1 MNKKIILAC
10 AVLAAAAIL
19 TGCSKTENSGNSANS
34 GGSSSS
40 ATSAVSQSPS
50 EKTTKL
56 LTEVEFPEMV
66 EVSADKLEVYF
77 GISADKV
84 DDFSVYICGSG
95 AMPDEFGIFLAKDA
109 SAAAEIEQ
117 LLKDRIDYQT
127 ETYRDYTPQEAYKLE
142 DSFVSVSGNTVIY
155 AICADNTKAGEILE

>member
-1 MNKKIILAC
+1 MNKKIVAC
-10 AVLAAAAIL
+10 AVLAAVML
-19 TGCSKTENSGNSANS
+19 SGCTKTENTGSS
-34 GGSSSS
+34 GSSSS
-40 ATSAVSQSPS
+40 SAAVTQSAS

-66 EVSADKLEVYF
+66 EVSSDRLEVYF

-84 DDFSVYICGSG
+84 DDFSAYICGSG

-117 LLKDRIDYQT
+117 LLRDRIDYQT
-127 ETYRDYTPQEAYKLE
+127 ETYRDYTPQEVYKLE

-155 AICADNTKAGEILE
+155 AICADNAKAREILG

>member
-1 MNKKIILAC
+1 MTIKKITAC
-10 AVLAAAAIL
+10 AVLAAVML
-19 TGCSKTENSGNSANS
+19 SGCTKTENTGSS
-34 GGSSSS
+34 GSSSS
-40 ATSAVSQSPS
+40 SAAVTQSAS

-66 EVSADKLEVYF
+66 EVSSDRLEVYF

-84 DDFSVYICGSG
+84 EDFSAYICGSG

-109 SAAAEIEQ
+109 SAAAEIEG

-127 ETYRDYTPQEAYKLE
+127 ETYRDYTPQEVYKLE

-155 AICADNTKAGEILE
+155 AICADNAKAREILG